1 MSAVLKEGAPRLVPI
16 GPADLDQVMEIE
28 NDIYEFPWTRG
39 NFNDSMSSGY
49 SCWAFVDGSQ
59 MIGYCVVML
68 AVDEAHLLNL
78 SIARSW
84 QGRGYGRALLEHAMR
99 MIHEHGAQSM
109 LLEVRPSK
117 SRPEQGLIKVK
128 MTTLNQDGEA
138 VQVLIANLIVPR
150 RTVVRSA

>member
-109 LLEVRPSK
+109 LLEVRPSNAVG
-117 SRPEQGLIKVK
+117 RHLYQRAGFAQVGLRKGYYPA
-128 MTTLNQDGEA
+128 LRGREDA
-138 VQVLIANLIVPR
+138 LVLR
-150 RTVVRSA
+150 REL

>member
-1 MSAVLKEGAPRLVPI
+1 MSAVLKEGAPRLVPM
-16 GPADLDQVMEIE
+16 GPADLGQVMEIE

-68 AVDEAHLLNL
+68 AADEAHLLNL

-84 QGRGYGRALLEHAMR
+84 QGRGYGRALLEHAMQ

-109 LLEVRPSK
+109 LLEVRPSNAVGRHLYQK
-117 SRPEQGLIKVK
+117 AGFAQVGLRKGYYPA
-128 MTTLNQDGEA
+128 LRGREDA
-138 VQVLIANLIVPR
+138 LVLR
-150 RTVVRSA
+150 RKL